1 MFGIPSAKGF
11 DSTLALLR
19 NPYGFI
25 SETCR
30 ALDTDLF
37 ETRILLQ
44 ETICMTGAAAAK
56 VFYSEDK
63 LIRAGSMPGRIQK
76 TLQGEGGVQGL
87 DGAAHQ
93 HRKKMFMSLMGTE
106 RIAALQGTSLHM
118 LDKYAPDWEARNEV
132 VLYDE
137 VREMLTRA
145 ACAWAGVLLEEAEVA
160 TRTAQLTSLFQDA
173 GAIGPKHWAARL
185 ARHRLEK
192 WAARM
197 IQQVRDGELQPTQES
212 ALHVIATWRDLG
224 GELLTPR
231 VAAVEL
237 LNVLRP
243 TVAVS
248 VFIVQTAHALHRYLE
263 WQEKLRNDEGLLEPF
278 VQEVRRLYPFFPAV
292 AARVKS
298 TFEWQGYRFPKGHR
312 VLLDLYGT
320 NTARRSWDA
329 PLEFRPERFQ
339 GRVESPYDFI
349 SQGGGDHYTNH
360 RCPGEWIAISQM
372 KAFCRYLVNDI
383 DYDVWDQ
390 DLELDTGELPLL
402 PENRF
407 IMRNVRRRQ

>member
-11 DSTLALLR
+11 DSTFALLR

-44 ETICMTGAAAAK
+44 ETICMTGAAAAEA
-56 VFYSEDK
+56 FYREDR

-76 TLQGEGGVQGL
+76 TLLGQGGVQGL
-87 DGAAHQ
+87 DGEAHQ

-106 RIAALQGTSLHM
+106 RIAALQSTSLHM
-118 LDKYAPDWEARNEV
+118 LKKYAPDWKARNEV

-145 ACAWAGVLLEEAEVA
+145 VCAWAGVPLDEAEVE
-160 TRTAQLTSLFQDA
+160 TRTAQLTALFQDA
-173 GAIGPKHWAARL
+173 GALGHKHWGARL

-192 WAARM
+192 WAARL
-197 IQQVRDGELQPTQES
+197 IQQVRNGEPQPTQEN
-212 ALHVIATWRDLG
+212 ALHVISTWRDLD

-231 VAAVEL
+231 VAAVEM

-248 VFIVQTAHALHRYLE
+248 VFIVQAAHALHRHPE
-263 WQEKLRNDEGLLEPF
+263 WRQKLKDDEGQLEPF
-278 VQEVRRLYPFFPAV
+278 VQEVRRMYPFFPAV
-292 AARVKS
+292 AARVES
-298 TFEWQGYRFPKGHR
+298 AFELRGHHFPEGCR

-320 NTARRSWDA
+320 NTDPRSWDA
-329 PLEFRPERFQ
+329 PLEFRPERFR
-339 GRVESPYDFI
+339 GRTENPYDFI
-349 SQGGGDHYTNH
+349 PQGGGDHYMNH

-372 KAFCRYLVNDI
+372 KAFCRYLVNEI
-383 DYDVWDQ
+383 DYDVPDQ
-390 DLELDTGELPLL
+390 DLELETGELPPL
-402 PENRF
+402 PTSRF
-407 IMRNVRRRQ
+407 IMRNVRCLD

>member
-1 MFGIPSAKGF
+1 MSDIPSAKGF
-11 DSTLALLR
+11 DSTLALFR

-25 SETCR
+25 SKTCR
-30 ALDTDLF
+30 DLDTDLF

-44 ETICMTGAAAAK
+44 KTICMTGAAAAEA
-56 VFYSEDK
+56 FYREDR
-63 LIRAGSMPGRIQK
+63 LIRSNSMPGRIQK
-76 TLQGEGGVQGL
+76 TLLGEGGVQGL

-106 RIAALQGTSLHM
+106 RIAALEGMSLHM
-118 LDKYAPDWEARNEV
+118 LDSYAPGWEVKDEI

-137 VREMLTRA
+137 LRELLTRVV
-145 ACAWAGVLLEEAEVA
+145 CTWAGVPLSEREIS
-160 TRTAQLTSLFQDA
+160 TRTAQLTALFQEA
-173 GAIGPKHWAARL
+173 GAVGPKHWAARR

-192 WAARM
+192 WAAGM
-197 IQQVRDGELQPTQES
+197 IQQVRDGELQPTQEG
-212 ALHVIATWRDLG
+212 ALHVIATWRDLN
-224 GELLTPR
+224 GELLTSK

-237 LNVLRP
+237 LNILRP

-248 VFIVQTAHALHRYLE
+248 VFIVQTAHALHRYPQ
-263 WQEKLRNDEGLLEPF
+263 WQEKLRDDEGLLEPF

-292 AARVKS
+292 AARVRS
-298 TFEWQGYRFPKGHR
+298 AFEWRGYRFPEGCR

-320 NTARRSWDA
+320 NTDPRSWDA
-329 PLEFRPERFQ
+329 PLELLPERFQ
-339 GRVESPYDFI
+339 NWDENPYDFI

-372 KAFCRYLVNDI
+372 KVFCRYLVNEVN
-383 DYDVWDQ
+383 YDVPEQ
-390 DLELDTGELPLL
+390 DLELDSRELPSL

-407 IMRNVRRRQ
+407 IMRNVRRR

>member
-44 ETICMTGAAAAK
+44 ETICMTGAAAAEA
-56 VFYSEDK
+56 FYREDR

-76 TLQGEGGVQGL
+76 SLLGEGGVQGL

-118 LDKYAPDWEARNEV
+118 LDKYAPDWEARNEI

-145 ACAWAGVLLEEAEVA
+145 VCTWAGVPLNEAEVA
-160 TRTAQLTSLFQDA
+160 TRTAQLTALFQDA
-173 GAIGPKHWAARL
+173 GALGPKHWRARL

-192 WAARM
+192 WAARL

-212 ALHVIATWRDLG
+212 ALHIIATWRDLD

-248 VFIVQTAHALHRYLE
+248 VFIVQAAHALHRHPE
-263 WQEKLRNDEGLLEPF
+263 WRRKLKDDEGQLEPF

-292 AARVKS
+292 TARVKS
-298 TFEWQGYRFPKGHR
+298 AFEWRGYHFPEGCR

-320 NTARRSWDA
+320 NTDPRSWDA
-329 PLEFRPERFQ
+329 PLEFRPDRF
-339 GRVESPYDFI
+339 RDRAENPYDFI
-349 SQGGGDHYTNH
+349 PQGGATTT
-360 RCPGEWIAISQM
+360 RTIAVP
-372 KAFCRYLVNDI
+372 VN
-383 DYDVWDQ
+383 
-390 DLELDTGELPLL
+390 GS
-402 PENRF
+402 RSA
-407 IMRNVRRRQ
+407 R

>member
-1 MFGIPSAKGF
+1 MSSIPSATGF

-25 SETCR
+25 RQTCR
-30 ALDTDLF
+30 HLDADLF
-37 ETRILLQ
+37 ETRILLHK
-44 ETICMTGAAAAK
+44 TICMTGAAAAEA
-56 VFYSEDK
+56 FYREEQ
-63 LIRAGSMPGRIQK
+63 LIREGSMPSRIQK
-76 TLQGEGGVQGL
+76 TLLGEGGVQGL
-87 DGAAHQ
+87 DGATHQ
-93 HRKKMFMSLMGTE
+93 HRKKMFMSMMGTE
-106 RIAALQGTSLHM
+106 HIAALQGMSLHM
-118 LDKYAPDWEARNEV
+118 LDNFAPDWEAKNEV
-132 VLYDE
+132 VFYDE

-145 ACAWAGVLLEEAEVA
+145 VCAWCGVPIPEAEVA

-173 GAIGPKHWAARL
+173 GAIGLKHWAARL

-212 ALHVIATWRDLG
+212 ALHFIATWRDLD
-224 GELLTPR
+224 GELLNPK

-248 VFIVQTAHALHRYLE
+248 VFIVQTAHALYRYPE

-320 NTARRSWDA
+320 NTDRRSWDA
-329 PLEFRPERFQ
+329 PVEFRPERFR
-339 GRVESPYDFI
+339 GRAENPYDFI
-349 SQGGGDHYTNH
+349 PQGGGNHYTNH

-383 DYDVWDQ
+383 DYDVPDQ
-390 DLELDTGELPLL
+390 DLELDPGELPSL
-402 PENRF
+402 PQNRF

>member
-56 VFYSEDK
+56 AFYSEDK

-76 TLQGEGGVQGL
+76 TLLGEGGVQGL

-145 ACAWAGVLLEEAEVA
+145 VCAWARVPLDEAEVA
-160 TRTAQLTSLFQDA
+160 TRTAQLTALFQDA

-185 ARHRLEK
+185 ARHRLEN

-212 ALHVIATWRDLG
+212 ALHVIATWRDFD
-224 GELLTPR
+224 GELLNPR

-248 VFIVQTAHALHRYLE
+248 VFIVQTAHALYRYPE
-263 WQEKLRNDEGLLEPF
+263 WQEILRNDEGLLEPF

-320 NTARRSWDA
+320 NRHPADWPASARFDPTRYV
-329 PLEFRPERFQ
+329 R
-339 GRVESPYDFI
+339 ESAGALVP
-349 SQGGGDHYTNH
+349 QGGGQYLENH
-360 RCPGEWIAISQM
+360 RCPGERLTQVLLTEAIAQ
-372 KAFCRYLVNDI
+372 LVRM
-383 DYDVWDQ
+383 DYSVPEQ
-390 DLELDTGELPLL
+390 DLEIPLD
-402 PENRF
+402 RF
-407 IMRNVRRRQ
+407 PPKPRDGMRIAVAG

>member
-76 TLQGEGGVQGL
+76 TLLGEGGVQGL

-118 LDKYAPDWEARNEV
+118 LDKYAPDWKARNEV

-145 ACAWAGVLLEEAEVA
+145 VCAWARVPLDEAEVA
-160 TRTAQLTSLFQDA
+160 TRTAQLTALFQDA

-212 ALHVIATWRDLG
+212 ALHFIATWRDLD
-224 GELLTPR
+224 GELLNPR

-248 VFIVQTAHALHRYLE
+248 VFIVQTAHALHRYPE
-263 WQEKLRNDEGLLEPF
+263 WQEKLRKDEGLLEPF
-278 VQEVRRLYPFFPAV
+278 VEEVRRFYPFFPAV
-292 AARVKS
+292 AARVRS
-298 TFEWQGYRFPKGHR
+298 AFEWRGYRFPEGCR

-320 NTARRSWDA
+320 NTDPRSWDA
-329 PLEFRPERFQ
+329 PLEFLPERFQ
-339 GRVESPYDFI
+339 NWGESPFDFI
-349 SQGGGDHYTNH
+349 PQGGGDHYTNH
-360 RCPGEWIAISQM
+360 RCPGEWIAINQM
-372 KAFCRYLVNDI
+372 KVFCRYLVNEI
-383 DYDVWDQ
+383 DYDVPDQ
-390 DLELDTGELPLL
+390 GLELDSRELPSL

-407 IMRNVRRRQ
+407 IMRNIRRRQ

>member
-1 MFGIPSAKGF
+1 MSSIPSATGF

-25 SETCR
+25 RQTCR
-30 ALDTDLF
+30 HLDADLF
-37 ETRILLQ
+37 ETRILLHK
-44 ETICMTGAAAAK
+44 TICMTGAAAAEA
-56 VFYSEDK
+56 FYREEQ
-63 LIRAGSMPGRIQK
+63 LIREGSMPSRIQK
-76 TLQGEGGVQGL
+76 TLLGEGGVQGL
-87 DGAAHQ
+87 DGATHQ
-93 HRKKMFMSLMGTE
+93 HRKKMFMSMMGTE
-106 RIAALQGTSLHM
+106 HIAALQGMSLHM
-118 LDKYAPDWEARNEV
+118 LDNFAPDWEAKNEV
-132 VLYDE
+132 VFYDE

-145 ACAWAGVLLEEAEVA
+145 VCAWCGVPIPEAEVA

-173 GAIGPKHWAARL
+173 GAIGLKHWAARL

-212 ALHVIATWRDLG
+212 ALHFIATWRDLD

-248 VFIVQTAHALHRYLE
+248 VFIVQTAHALYRYPE

-320 NTARRSWDA
+320 NTDRRSWDA
-329 PLEFRPERFQ
+329 PVEFRPERFR
-339 GRVESPYDFI
+339 GRAENPYDFI
-349 SQGGGDHYTNH
+349 PQGGGNHYTNH

-383 DYDVWDQ
+383 DYDVPDQ
-390 DLELDTGELPLL
+390 DLELDPGELPSL
-402 PENRF
+402 PQNRF